1 MLLVFF
7 VVSKLQYIELPY
19 YWNEAV
25 KYAPALQHMLQH
37 GVTLIP
43 TASLN
48 PEFTQGHPLLYYFTI
63 CFGFNVFGNS
73 PLTAHAINLLMAS
86 LILYVVFYITA
97 REFKPHVALLAVL
110 LVIIQE
116 VFWVQSVIVMPEIML
131 SLCVIMALYNL
142 LINNKIY
149 YAVYASLAVLVSES
163 ALVLILSGF
172 IYNCFINQK
181 FRFSSEFVKRN
192 AFSLVPIIIYVIQVL
207 LNRMVYGW
215 FFYPGFMG
223 MQHADLSSIF
233 SQFEQQWF
241 VIFSSEKRMVLSLI
255 ILIAFVLWFSRN
267 KSVKRIIYDR
277 RFLLVFIYIFLFFL
291 YSAFNSL
298 SSAYLLSPVLLLMFV
313 AALAVNYVIRIKLLI
328 VVLAFG
334 FTFASYLSALQAS
347 SAAQTSM
354 GYADEIKVT
363 KKIARFMQ
371 DSIPDKNEPV
381 VCGILMSNYL
391 TNPALG
397 YLKIPFNRVNIRIE
411 NPERYY
417 IVVNTAEAESLKP
430 VLTKKKLL
438 ELKSFTKNNAQT
450 TLYLVE
456 PE

>member
-1 MLLVFF
+1 MLLVYF

-25 KYAPALQHMLQH
+25 NFAFALQHMLQN
-37 GVTLIP
+37 GVTFIP
-43 TASLN
+43 NASLN
-48 PEFTQGHPLLYYFTI
+48 PELTQGHPLLYYFTI
-63 CFGFNVFGNS
+63 CFGLNVFGNS
-73 PLTAHAINLLMAS
+73 PLTAHVINLLMAS
-86 LILYVVFYITA
+86 LILYAVFYIAA

-131 SLCVIMALYNL
+131 SLCVILALYNL
-142 LINNKIY
+142 LLYNKIY

-163 ALVLILSGF
+163 ALVLIMSGF
-172 IYNCFINQK
+172 IYTFFISQK
-181 FRFSSEFVKRN
+181 FRFTPEFIKRN
-192 AFSLVPIIIYVIQVL
+192 VFSLIPIFIFAIQAF
-207 LNRMVYGW
+207 LNRLVYGW
-215 FFYPGFMG
+215 FFYPGFMSKLNTG
-223 MQHADLSSIF
+223 LNSILN
-233 SQFEQQWF
+233 QLEQQWF
-241 VIFSSEKRMVLSLI
+241 IIFSSENRIVLSLI
-255 ILIAFVLWFSRN
+255 ILISFVLWFSRN
-267 KSVKRIIYDR
+267 KSVKRIVYDR
-277 RFLLVFIYIFLFFL
+277 RFLLVFIYIILFLL

-298 SSAYLLSPVLLLMFV
+298 SPGYVLSPVLLLMFV
-313 AALAVNYVIRIKLLI
+313 AAVAVNYVIRIKLLI

-334 FTFASYLSALQAS
+334 FTFTNYITALQAS
-347 SAAQTSM
+347 SAAETSM
-354 GYADEIKVT
+354 GYADEIRVT

-381 VCGILMSNYL
+381 ICGLLMSNYL

-397 YLKIPFNRVNIRIE
+397 YIKRPFTQVNNFTE
-411 NPERYY
+411 NPEKYY

-430 VLTKKKLL
+430 SLAKKKLL

-450 TLYLVE
+450 TLYLVQ